1 MFLILYFY
9 FIYVRYI
16 AIVYPLRLI
25 TSIDNHTTSIIIV
38 IWICGIS
45 IASPQ
50 LIQTRAISFQY
61 GTETYYDC
69 REGWEGQFSSKIY
82 TIINFVVLF
91 ILPFILLAFL
101 YGSIGITM
109 MKRIS
114 PGNAD
119 SNRDE
124 AQEVIRLKVRL
135 SF

>member
-1 MFLILYFY
+1 M
-9 FIYVRYI
+9 
-16 AIVYPLRLI
+16 RLI
-25 TSIDNHTTSIIIV
+25 TTIDNHTTSIIIV

-50 LIQTRAISFQY
+50 LIQTRAIPFQY

-69 REGWEGQFSSKIY
+69 REGWEGQFNSKIY

-135 SF
+135 FKTIILIDLHSG